1 MQPRGID
8 TTSYIERSA
17 QRGDSRPF
25 RIGNVTKNF
34 SEDGGCAISRS
45 QDVWHSPLF
54 FTSDFQNHASIN
66 IDGKDKILTLTK
78 IEEKVPEK
86 EPIIG
91 EAQSIGTPVAVSRL
105 PWSTSS
111 PKCAHPTTNRAR
123 SVTTGRVGRERHSQV
138 FLSARSYRYGC
149 ERCQASRKSLP

>member
-91 EAQSIGTPVAVSRL
+91 ERSKYWYAGGGIEVAVEYVV
-105 PWSTSS
+105 TQV
-111 PKCAHPTTNRAR
+111 CAPNNE
-123 SVTTGRVGRERHSQV
+123 SCEV
-138 FLSARSYRYGC
+138 SY
-149 ERCQASRKSLP
+149 